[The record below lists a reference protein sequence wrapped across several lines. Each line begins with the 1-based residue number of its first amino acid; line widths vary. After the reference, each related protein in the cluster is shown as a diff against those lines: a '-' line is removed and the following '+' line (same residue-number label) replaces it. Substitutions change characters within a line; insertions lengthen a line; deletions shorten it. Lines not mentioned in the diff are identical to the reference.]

1 MAAANAQPQVDR
13 DWSLAT
19 AALRDAVKSSEW
31 VVRRIEKA
39 MCMLHCDL
47 AAEVDLLGQGGNGEV
62 HRGLIGSKAVAV
74 KVQYLSSDEGAL
86 RKEAMELSLMYVL
99 GSSHPGFL
107 RPLGHVVAPLT
118 SDAALAPCAPL
129 PRTHLLAIVQPLA
142 SGDARQYIRKQGPLP
157 SHLICHV
164 MQQVCSALAHMHAL
178 QLCHGDL
185 KLDNV
190 LLGPSLQAW
199 LADLGSAFFLGTH
212 TSTDYLQLPHH
223 VCTEPYRAPEVVD
236 SRRYSAASDVWA
248 VGLMLAELAQGRLCY
263 VTKPSAH
270 PTTVSQGDVG
280 SRVLPAPQPLPQ
292 RYVSREDLAQGLS
305 WDQTQQ
311 QLTASDCN

>member
-1 MAAANAQPQVDR
+1 M
-13 DWSLAT
+13 
-19 AALRDAVKSSEW
+19 
-31 VVRRIEKA
+31 
-39 MCMLHCDL
+39 
-47 AAEVDLLGQGGNGEV
+47 
-62 HRGLIGSKAVAV
+62 
-74 KVQYLSSDEGAL
+74 
-86 RKEAMELSLMYVL
+86 
-99 GSSHPGFL
+99 SSHHQG
-107 RPLGHVVAPLT
+107 
-118 SDAALAPCAPL
+118 AALAPCAPL

-157 SHLICHV
+157 PYLICHV

-212 TSTDYLQLPHH
+212 TTTDYLQLPHH

-263 VTKPSAH
+263 VTKPSPH
-270 PTTVSQGDVG
+270 PTTMSQGGVG

-292 RYVSREDLAQGLS
+292 RYVSWQDLAQGLS

-311 QLTASDCN
+311 QLTASEWLSLALSGWRPPCPTSSSSKYVLRQDLLPACPRLGAVVRRCLAANPYDRPSAAQLDKELGALGHQLLLQQRLEQDRWQAWQ